1 MTQIPSDIRERVA
14 PLKADGFNDAIIGKR
29 NGVWLYST
37 DKVIDILMDASPDM
51 SRDEAF
57 DYFYFNIEGAYVG
70 LGTPI
75 FE

>member
-29 NGVWLYST
+29 DGLWVYST
-37 DKVIDILMDASPDM
+37 DKVIDILMDASVDM
-51 SRDEAF
+51 TREDAF
-57 DYFYFNIEGAYVG
+57 EYFDFNIKGAYVG
-70 LGTPI
+70 PGTPI